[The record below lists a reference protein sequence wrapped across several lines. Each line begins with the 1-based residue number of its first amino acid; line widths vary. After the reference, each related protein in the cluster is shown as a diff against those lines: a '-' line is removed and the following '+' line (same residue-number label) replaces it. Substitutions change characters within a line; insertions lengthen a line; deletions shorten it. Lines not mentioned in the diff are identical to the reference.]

1 MKNLYETIRRD
12 MRNFVKNGHKVE
24 AGQLKVLLSDIQRS
38 PTKDYSDEAVIRV
51 IQSTLKKLNE
61 AVDKGIILPDFDVN
75 VRLYKKYL
83 PESVPESEIREFLD
97 TIDFSELKNYKI
109 AIGMV
114 KRHFK
119 DKIVDMKLVSRIVEE
134 YK

>member
-1 MKNLYETIRRD
+1 MKNLYETIRSD

-61 AVDKGIILPDFDVN
+61 ALDKGIILPDFDVN

-97 TIDFSELKNYKI
+97 TIDFSELKNYKV